1 MQSFLAF
8 ALESKIIWKTKDLQK
23 TIMALFVKTVAL
35 RLSLLATHQEITVLN
50 AYAQSMEMLCQ
61 GTEPIPVVE
70 LWTQ

>member
-35 RLSLLATHQEITVLN
+35 RLSLLAIPHAIIVPN
-50 AYAQSMEMLCQ
+50 AYALSTL
-61 GTEPIPVVE
+61 T
-70 LWTQ
+70 